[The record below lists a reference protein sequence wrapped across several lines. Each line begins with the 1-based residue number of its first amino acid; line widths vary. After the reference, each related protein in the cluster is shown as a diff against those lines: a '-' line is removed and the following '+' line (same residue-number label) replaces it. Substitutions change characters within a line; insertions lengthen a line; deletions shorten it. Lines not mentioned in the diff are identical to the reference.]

1 MLSLSRGEQKAK
13 AAEDALRSAIAT
25 LIKTVAEQA
34 SLIAKLQR
42 QVACLERD
50 FNVLL
55 REQFTQP
62 PSREK

>member
-1 MLSLSRGEQKAK
+1 MLSLSRSEQKAK
-13 AAEDALRSAIAT
+13 AAEDALRSAVAI

-42 QVACLERD
+42 QVTCLERD